1 MRWGHSPLTAT
12 RPQPTTT
19 SGTSSSLLGF
29 RKRPKGPQIGV
40 QGLPCRGLLCPIL
53 SPPSW
58 CGPLGLP
65 LASTSTSTPGISA
78 LGEWEAPGN
87 PGTGHGQWK
96 PLLPFQ
102 PLPRALSMDLLPCPP
117 SNSDA
122 GKSWPAGTPTWG
134 SRNSYLA
141 VQVDIDQSDVAIEI
155 DVLCDGSIVRG
166 RDQESL
172 WGQEWARACHPLAG
186 AHGPP
191 VHSPQPL

>member
-1 MRWGHSPLTAT
+1 MGSKDFHVEVCSAPSSPRHLGVVPWDCPWLLLVHQPQGSQRWEKGRPRGTQALAMGNRSLYSPF
-12 RPQPTTT
+12 
-19 SGTSSSLLGF
+19 SH
-29 RKRPKGPQIGV
+29 
-40 QGLPCRGLLCPIL
+40 C
-53 SPPSW
+53 
-58 CGPLGLP
+58 
-65 LASTSTSTPGISA
+65 
-78 LGEWEAPGN
+78 
-87 PGTGHGQWK
+87 
-96 PLLPFQ
+96 
-102 PLPRALSMDLLPCPP
+102 PRALSMDILPCPP